1 MPDSTDAIPSIPPRT
16 DASKAAF
23 ERALNLMPGGVSS
36 PVRAFKSVG
45 GTPVF
50 IKLASG
56 CTVTDIDGNTYID
69 YVASYGPMIVGHAN
83 ERVVAALSKAIGRG
97 TSFGAPTEAET
108 QLAGVIVNALPSI
121 EMVRFV
127 NSGTE
132 AVMSAIRLA
141 RAATKRDAIV
151 KCIGCYHGH
160 ADGLLVEAGSGAL
173 THGTP
178 SSPGI
183 PQSITSN
190 TLVVQY
196 NDLASAQKL
205 FEQQGSQI
213 AAFLVEPVAGNMGLV
228 APCAGYLAGL
238 RDLCNKHGALLIFD
252 EVMTGFRVA
261 WGGAQV
267 RYHIKPDI
275 TCLGKVIGGGLPV
288 GAYGARRELME
299 MISPAGPVYQA
310 GTLSGNPLAMGGGL
324 ATLEI
329 LAEPGSYETLEERSD
344 RLARGISAAAEENN
358 VPLAVNRVGSMI
370 GLYFVKEKGR
380 PVNNFPDALAAD
392 TSKFAKFFHAMLE
405 RGVYL
410 APSQYEALF
419 VGLAHTDE
427 AIDET
432 IEAADAAFKVVS
444 GMSS

>member
-1 MPDSTDAIPSIPPRT
+1 MPDSIDEIPSIPRST
-16 DASKAAF
+16 DASKAAY
-23 ERALNLMPGGVSS
+23 EKARKLMPGGVSS
-36 PVRAFKSVG
+36 PVRAFRSVG
-45 GTPVF
+45 GTPLF
-50 IKLASG
+50 IKHASG
-56 CTVTDIDGNTYID
+56 CNVTDIDGTTYID
-69 YVASYGPMIVGHAN
+69 YVASYGPMIVGHAH

-108 QLAGVIVNALPSI
+108 QLAGVIVNALPSV

-160 ADGLLVEAGSGAL
+160 SDGLLVEAGSGAL

-183 PQSITSN
+183 PTSITSN

-196 NDLASAQKL
+196 NDLGDAQKL
-205 FEQQGSQI
+205 FDQHGSKI

-228 APCAGYLAGL
+228 APAPAYLAGL
-238 RDLCNKHGALLIFD
+238 RDLCTKHGALLIFD

-267 RYHIKPDI
+267 RYHVKPDI

-288 GAYGARRELME
+288 GAYGARAELME
-299 MISPAGPVYQA
+299 LISPAGPVYQA
-310 GTLSGNPLAMGGGL
+310 GTLSGNPLAMAGGL

-344 RLARGISAAAEENN
+344 RLARGIAAAAEDNN

-370 GLYFVKEKGR
+370 GLYFVKSKGQQ
-380 PVNNFPDALAAD
+380 VQNFPDALAAD
-392 TSKFAKFFHAMLE
+392 STRFTKFFHGMLE

-427 AIDET
+427 AIDQT
-432 IEAADAAFKVVS
+432 LEAADAAFKTIVEK
-444 GMSS
+444 